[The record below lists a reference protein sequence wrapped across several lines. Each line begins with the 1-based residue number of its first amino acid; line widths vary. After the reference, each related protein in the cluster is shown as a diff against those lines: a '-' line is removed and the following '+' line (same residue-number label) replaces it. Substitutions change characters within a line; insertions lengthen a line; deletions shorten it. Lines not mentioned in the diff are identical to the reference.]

1 MEAVRAERELALEPV
16 PPLCVLDFDG
26 DLSDHL
32 AEQQMSLPW
41 TSWACFHTSMRV
53 ADIAGTRCGIVPR
66 TIGGPYSVLIA
77 EQLWAAGAKLIVGL
91 TSAGRVSPNL
101 PLPSIVVVN
110 DAIRDEG
117 TSLHYVAPTAS
128 VRTPTQRVVEPL
140 ITELS
145 AIAPHVFQGR
155 VWTTDAPYR
164 ETREQLDYWAT
175 QNVLAVEMQ
184 AASLFAFASF
194 HDLHMVDVVLQK
206 QVVRADLVDDFESL
220 LRAAQEETGYV
231 ASVDRLDQQ
240 MDSSGL
246 QSRGGVGKVAEEHL
260 ARSLVICSSR
270 RDAGKTVDATAS
282 QGCCV
287 FDGLI
292 NASSKL
298 VFPTR
303 QARDAALTLGPVT
316 GRQVMQDLNELM
328 VFELLTESVG
338 FKSVRE

>member
-1 MEAVRAERELALEPV
+1 MTVQSLPLLNHSVQSPSAFTPERLMEAVRAERDLAPEPV

-32 AEQQMSLPW
+32 AEQHMSLPW

-66 TIGGPYSVLIA
+66 TIGGPYAVLIA

-117 TSLHYVAPTAS
+117 TSLHYVAPTVS
-128 VRTPTQRVVEPL
+128 VQTPTTGIVECL

-145 AIAPHVFQGR
+145 VIAPHVCQGR

-184 AASLFAFASF
+184 AASLFAFAQARRAPVAVVALVSNSVDGPAGSF
-194 HDLHMVDVVLQK
+194 DTGGNEFRVGV
-206 QVVRADLVDDFESL
+206 
-220 LRAAQEETGYV
+220 LRAIA
-231 ASVDRLDQQ
+231 
-240 MDSSGL
+240 
-246 QSRGGVGKVAEEHL
+246 L
-260 ARSLVICSSR
+260 A
-270 RDAGKTVDATAS
+270 ATRYFE
-282 QGCCV
+282 QG
-287 FDGLI
+287 
-292 NASSKL
+292 
-298 VFPTR
+298 
-303 QARDAALTLGPVT
+303 
-316 GRQVMQDLNELM
+316 
-328 VFELLTESVG
+328 
-338 FKSVRE
+338 